1 MFKKLSKE
9 IAAEITSQEQG
20 RKLRRTDRAQANFEH
35 AINFMISNAWKASK
49 NENYEN
55 CFINLRSGYYSQN
68 RSAANQ
74 GGAKLT
80 YRQVNA
86 ALIGLIDCGLI
97 EVTTR
102 GGYSRERNRG
112 RSTRY
117 KPTKKLLERFADD
130 S

>member
-68 RSAANQ
+68 KSAANR

-86 ALIGLIDCGLI
+86 AFTGLIDCGLI

-102 GGYSRERNRG
+102 GGYSRDRMRG

-117 KPTKKLLERFADD
+117 KPTKKLLERFAN
-130 S
+130 